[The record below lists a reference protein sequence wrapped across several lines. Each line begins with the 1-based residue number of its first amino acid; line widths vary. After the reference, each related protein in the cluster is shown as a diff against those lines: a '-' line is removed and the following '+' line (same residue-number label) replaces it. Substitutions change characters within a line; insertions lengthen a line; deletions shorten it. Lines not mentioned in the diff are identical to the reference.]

1 MAQTLKRRKLVS
13 TFDENATQIHT
24 LEELFQSLEF
34 NKKFYGLCDKCG
46 PSVAFFNSDFEQIKD
61 KNIKISEVERAKQ
74 EIDLTVKN
82 LKDSHEEGKRQ
93 ITVPRFEYPMAKR
106 GGMVEK
112 ILKITEMLAE
122 STRKEYTEL
131 ESAFNK
137 SQSGN

>member
-1 MAQTLKRRKLVS
+1 MGHVI
-13 TFDENATQIHT
+13 NA
-24 LEELFQSLEF
+24 
-34 NKKFYGLCDKCG
+34 
-46 PSVAFFNSDFEQIKD
+46 PSVAFFNSDFEQIKKD

-93 ITVPRFEYPMAKR
+93 ITELEIRISDGKKEAEW
-106 GGMVEK
+106 VEK
-112 ILKITEMLAE
+112 NTEKSLEMLAE

-137 SQSGN
+137 SQSGKLTLQQINSEENRINQEIINDKSNWSLNLVQFSLI